1 MARLSYILMDVLDD
15 DSSEART
22 DQRIR
27 LLDRVM
33 RLKAKPGV
41 VVVEASD
48 ADVDG
53 GLYRPE
59 DWRSEQIQ
67 DYAARTCQ
75 TACLAA
81 DCQTCVGAEPDEGR
95 VAFVTERRFKPARP
109 VRAASAAPL
118 TKDAD
123 TLRRRAARPDAVD
136 AVDAAGLCY
145 ICCDRPMDSVLLPC
159 GHSGACYACAVENV
173 ARTGR
178 APAAAAPSTRSWS
191 TTRRR
196 GRTRTRRGRVVGPG
210 PVERSKSRLDAPTN
224 TRGMDGGGARR
235 DVGPGTK
242 HTTSAG
248 AAAHRSW
255 HGRAGAYLDRLAA
268 HDAEREAR

>member
-1 MARLSYILMDVLDD
+1 MPFSLLAHQSTILPLATAGLLGAGMARLSYILMDVLDD

-59 DWRSEQIQ
+59 DWGREPIQ

-81 DCQTCVGAEPDEGR
+81 DCQTCVGDDEDAGR

-109 VRAASAAPL
+109 ARAVAAAPL

-123 TLRRRAARPDAVD
+123 TLRRRAARPDAVA

-173 ARTGR
+173 ARTELCPCCRG
-178 APAAAAPSTRSWS
+178 AVDQIVVYDPAS
-191 TTRRR
+191 RRDED
-196 GRTRTRRGRVVGPG
+196 GNAVFRVVGPG
-210 PVERSKSRLDAPTN
+210 PVERPKGRLDALYEY
-224 TRGMDGGGARR
+224 
-235 DVGPGTK
+235 VGWAP
-242 HTTSAG
+242 
-248 AAAHRSW
+248 AAPVAT
-255 HGRAGAYLDRLAA
+255 
-268 HDAEREAR
+268 

>member
-1 MARLSYILMDVLDD
+1 MPFSLLAHQSTILPLATAGLLGAGMARLSYILMDVLDD

-59 DWRSEQIQ
+59 DWGREPIQ

-81 DCQTCVGAEPDEGR
+81 DCQACVGEEEDAGR

-109 VRAASAAPL
+109 ARAVAAAPL
-118 TKDAD
+118 AKDAD
-123 TLRRRAARPDAVD
+123 TLRRRAARPDAVA

-173 ARTGR
+173 ARTELCPCCRG
-178 APAAAAPSTRSWS
+178 AVDQIVVYDPASRKDEDGNAVF
-191 TTRRR
+191 
-196 GRTRTRRGRVVGPG
+196 RVVGPG
-210 PVERSKSRLDAPTN
+210 PVERPKGRLDALYEY
-224 TRGMDGGGARR
+224 
-235 DVGPGTK
+235 VGWT
-242 HTTSAG
+242 
-248 AAAHRSW
+248 AAAPV
-255 HGRAGAYLDRLAA
+255 AT
-268 HDAEREAR
+268 

>member
-1 MARLSYILMDVLDD
+1 MPFSLLAHQSTILPLATAGLLGAGMARLSYILMDVLDD

-59 DWRSEQIQ
+59 DWGREPIQ

-81 DCQTCVGAEPDEGR
+81 DCQTCVGAEEDASYTMEGEVSERKCAPDNACSGHTR
-95 VAFVTERRFKPARP
+95 NPRKLSQRN
-109 VRAASAAPL
+109 
-118 TKDAD
+118 
-123 TLRRRAARPDAVD
+123 
-136 AVDAAGLCY
+136 
-145 ICCDRPMDSVLLPC
+145 SV
-159 GHSGACYACAVENV
+159 
-173 ARTGR
+173 
-178 APAAAAPSTRSWS
+178 
-191 TTRRR
+191 
-196 GRTRTRRGRVVGPG
+196 
-210 PVERSKSRLDAPTN
+210 
-224 TRGMDGGGARR
+224 
-235 DVGPGTK
+235 
-242 HTTSAG
+242 
-248 AAAHRSW
+248 
-255 HGRAGAYLDRLAA
+255 
-268 HDAEREAR
+268 

>member
-1 MARLSYILMDVLDD
+1 MPFSLLAHQSTILPLATAGLLGAGMARLSYILMDVLDD

-81 DCQTCVGAEPDEGR
+81 A
-95 VAFVTERRFKPARP
+95 
-109 VRAASAAPL
+109 L
-118 TKDAD
+118 T
-123 TLRRRAARPDAVD
+123 
-136 AVDAAGLCY
+136 
-145 ICCDRPMDSVLLPC
+145 S
-159 GHSGACYACAVENV
+159 
-173 ARTGR
+173 
-178 APAAAAPSTRSWS
+178 
-191 TTRRR
+191 
-196 GRTRTRRGRVVGPG
+196 
-210 PVERSKSRLDAPTN
+210 
-224 TRGMDGGGARR
+224 
-235 DVGPGTK
+235 
-242 HTTSAG
+242 
-248 AAAHRSW
+248 
-255 HGRAGAYLDRLAA
+255 
-268 HDAEREAR
+268 

>member
-109 VRAASAAPL
+109 VRAVSAAPL

-123 TLRRRAARPDAVD
+123 TLMGGGRRGPT
-136 AVDAAGLCY
+136 
-145 ICCDRPMDSVLLPC
+145 PS
-159 GHSGACYACAVENV
+159 
-173 ARTGR
+173 T
-178 APAAAAPSTRSWS
+178 PSTRRACVHLLRPAHGLGPA
-191 TTRRR
+191 TVRPQRRVLRVRRRERRAHGAVPLLPRRRRPDRGLRPGVAEGRGRERRVPRR
-196 GRTRTRRGRVVGPG
+196 GRW
-210 PVERSKSRLDAPTN
+210 
-224 TRGMDGGGARR
+224 ARQ
-235 DVGPGTK
+235 
-242 HTTSAG
+242 
-248 AAAHRSW
+248 
-255 HGRAGAYLDRLAA
+255 
-268 HDAEREAR
+268 

>member
-1 MARLSYILMDVLDD
+1 MPFSLLAHQSTILPLATAGLLGAGMARLSYILMDVLDD

-81 DCQTCVGAEPDEGR
+81 DCQTAWAPSGRGPGGLRDGAALQAGAARAGGLRGAADEGR
-95 VAFVTERRFKPARP
+95 RHVE
-109 VRAASAAPL
+109 AAGG
-118 TKDAD
+118 
-123 TLRRRAARPDAVD
+123 PDAVPTPPTRR
-136 AVDAAGLCY
+136 ACATSAATGPWTRC
-145 ICCDRPMDSVLLPC
+145 LLPC
-159 GHSGACYACAVENV
+159 GHSGACYACAVETSR
-173 ARTGR
+173 ARSCCPCCRGAVDQIVVYDPASRKDEDETPCSASWAR
-178 APAAAAPSTRSWS
+178 APSSGRRAGRRALENGRDG
-191 TTRRR
+191 RRR
-196 GRTRTRRGRVVGPG
+196 RPSRRRAPG
-210 PVERSKSRLDAPTN
+210 LN
-224 TRGMDGGGARR
+224 T
-235 DVGPGTK
+235 P
-242 HTTSAG
+242 
-248 AAAHRSW
+248 
-255 HGRAGAYLDRLAA
+255 
-268 HDAEREAR
+268 RE

>member
-1 MARLSYILMDVLDD
+1 MPFSLLAHQSTILPLATAGLLGAGMARLSYILMDVLDD

-75 TACLAA
+75 TACL
-81 DCQTCVGAEPDEGR
+81 TAEELLSPR
-95 VAFVTERRFKPARP
+95 QSSLTLTLTLTP
-109 VRAASAAPL
+109 VSYTHL
-118 TKDAD
+118 T
-123 TLRRRAARPDAVD
+123 L
-136 AVDAAGLCY
+136 
-145 ICCDRPMDSVLLPC
+145 
-159 GHSGACYACAVENV
+159 
-173 ARTGR
+173 
-178 APAAAAPSTRSWS
+178 
-191 TTRRR
+191 
-196 GRTRTRRGRVVGPG
+196 
-210 PVERSKSRLDAPTN
+210 PTN
-224 TRGMDGGGARR
+224 
-235 DVGPGTK
+235 
-242 HTTSAG
+242 
-248 AAAHRSW
+248 
-255 HGRAGAYLDRLAA
+255 
-268 HDAEREAR
+268 REV

>member
-1 MARLSYILMDVLDD
+1 MPFSLLAHQSTILPLATAGLLGAGMARLSYILMDVLDD

-59 DWRSEQIQ
+59 DWGREPIQ

-81 DCQTCVGAEPDEGR
+81 DCQACVGDEEDAGR

-109 VRAASAAPL
+109 ARAVAAVSYTHL
-118 TKDAD
+118 TLP
-123 TLRRRAARPDAVD
+123 TI
-136 AVDAAGLCY
+136 Y
-145 ICCDRPMDSVLLPC
+145 SV
-159 GHSGACYACAVENV
+159 
-173 ARTGR
+173 
-178 APAAAAPSTRSWS
+178 
-191 TTRRR
+191 
-196 GRTRTRRGRVVGPG
+196 
-210 PVERSKSRLDAPTN
+210 
-224 TRGMDGGGARR
+224 
-235 DVGPGTK
+235 
-242 HTTSAG
+242 
-248 AAAHRSW
+248 
-255 HGRAGAYLDRLAA
+255 
-268 HDAEREAR
+268 